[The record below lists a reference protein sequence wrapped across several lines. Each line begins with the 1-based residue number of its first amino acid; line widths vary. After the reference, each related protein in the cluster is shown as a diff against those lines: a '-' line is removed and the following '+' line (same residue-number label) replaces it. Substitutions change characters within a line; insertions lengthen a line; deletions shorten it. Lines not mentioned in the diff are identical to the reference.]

1 MTRLTAVQAVTLRH
15 FTQYAELSAL
25 ALQGLL
31 GSPGYCVSRP
41 ALHARLHS
49 YAQSGLLERVQ
60 YGRYRITR
68 KGRAALTRHEERLA
82 ARRAERAL
90 AMRGAA

>member
-31 GSPGYCVSRP
+31 GISR
-41 ALHARLHS
+41 AAANTRLHS
-49 YAQSGLLERVQ
+49 YAQSELLERVQ